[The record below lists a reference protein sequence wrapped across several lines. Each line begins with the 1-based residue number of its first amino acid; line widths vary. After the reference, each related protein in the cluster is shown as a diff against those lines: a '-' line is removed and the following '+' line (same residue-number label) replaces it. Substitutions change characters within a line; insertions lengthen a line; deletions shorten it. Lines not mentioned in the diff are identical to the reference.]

1 MSRNDTPYGVANMKT
16 SATISARDGLQVP
29 KRLQPGSTI
38 GVAAPA
44 GPFDR
49 ERFSDGLKVLETAG
63 FQIYAPADLFK
74 SQRHLAGSDQ
84 HRAETVNR
92 LFADPDIDAIICA
105 RGGFGSMRI
114 LPHLDFGLIG
124 ANPKVFIGFSDASVL
139 LNILYSRCRMVTF
152 HGPVVT
158 TLAGDQ
164 RKTVDALLHAVT
176 QTDPLTVTA
185 ADGLTIQTGKTTAA
199 VCGGNLATLC
209 HLIGTPF
216 EPQYRDHIL
225 FLEDCNEAAYSIDR
239 MISQMRLAGN
249 LDGIAGLILGT
260 FEGCGPLEEILA
272 IVGDSGI
279 PSSVPIL
286 AGFEA
291 GHGAVNTTLPLGV
304 PACLDANART
314 LTYQQVA
321 TCD

>member
-1 MSRNDTPYGVANMKT
+1 MKT
-16 SATISARDGLQVP
+16 SSTITAGDRLRLP
-29 KRLQPGSTI
+29 KRLRPGSTI

-44 GPFDR
+44 GPFDPD
-49 ERFSDGLKVLETAG
+49 RFSEGLKVLESAG
-63 FQIYAPADLFK
+63 FKVHAPDDLFK
-74 SQRHLAGSDQ
+74 SFRYLAGSDQ

-105 RGGFGSMRI
+105 RGGFGSMRV
-114 LPHLDFGLIG
+114 LPHLDFDLIG

-139 LNILYSRCRMVTF
+139 LNILYARCRMVTF

-158 TLAGDQ
+158 TLANDRQ
-164 RKTVDALLHAVT
+164 RTVNALLEAI
-176 QTDPLTVTA
+176 TDEAPLVITA
-185 ADGLTIQTGKTTAA
+185 ADGQTIQAGTATAA

-216 EPQYRDHIL
+216 EPQYRDHLL

-239 MISQMRLAGN
+239 MLSQMRLAGN
-249 LDGIAGLILGT
+249 LDGIAGLILGS

-272 IVGDSGI
+272 IVGDLGI
-279 PSSVPIL
+279 PSGVPIL

-291 GHGAVNTTLPLGV
+291 GHGAVNTTLPVGV
-304 PACLDANART
+304 PACIDASAKT

-321 TCD
+321 TIA